1 MPRSRGSRNRPRGGG
16 RRSRGSGR
24 GRRRNNATDFR
35 PSMGGSPVSEISSMP
50 RQVQPAPNAIR
61 LTLVHTLTGFV
72 PATGSSGQ
80 YGMAL
85 NNLVLPA
92 SLKGGATNTFPNI
105 SGGSPAGLL
114 NWLTNTG
121 TGTGLY
127 TKCVVHASRVALS
140 VQPQSPLDGVHVAM
154 SIVGGTV
161 SYAGTVSAAD
171 GPNSIFKTISE
182 GQNRAT
188 NTLAMRVVPRLVDG
202 FAASVWKVP
211 GAFTASTAPTSQV
224 FIQVNWVITDATPL
238 AQNLPYSFRL
248 EHDVE
253 FFQRA
258 DITLED

>member
-1 MPRSRGSRNRPRGGG
+1 MPRSRGSRNRSRRGG
-16 RRSRGSGR
+16 RRSQGR
-24 GRRRNNATDFR
+24 GRGRSSIANAFR
-35 PSMGGSPVSEISSMP
+35 PSMGGSPVTEISSMP
-50 RQVQPAPNAIR
+50 RQIQPVPNSIR
-61 LTLVHTLTGFV
+61 MTLVHTLTGFV

-105 SGGSPAGLL
+105 SGGDPAGLL
-114 NWLTNTG
+114 NWLQNTATG
-121 TGTGLY
+121 TGFY
-127 TKCVVHASRVALS
+127 QKCVVYTSRVSLN
-140 VQPQSPLDGVHVAM
+140 VQPEAIIDTVHVAM
-154 SIVGGTV
+154 SAVAGTV

-171 GPNSIFKTISE
+171 GPNSIFKTIAS

-211 GAFTASTAPTSQV
+211 GAFTSTTASTSQV
-224 FIQVNWVITDATPL
+224 FIQVNWTVTDATPL
-238 AQNLPYSFRL
+238 SANLPYSFRL

-253 FFQRA
+253 FFQRT
-258 DITLED
+258 DTTLED

>member
-1 MPRSRGSRNRPRGGG
+1 M
-16 RRSRGSGR
+16 
-24 GRRRNNATDFR
+24 
-35 PSMGGSPVSEISSMP
+35 SEISSMP
-50 RQVQPAPNAIR
+50 RQVQPAPNSIR
-61 LTLVHTLTGFV
+61 LSLVHTLTSFI

-85 NNLVLPA
+85 NNLVAPA

-105 SGGSPAGLL
+105 SGGDPAGLL

-127 TKCVVHASRVALS
+127 TKCVVHASRVALA
-140 VQPQSPLDGVHVAM
+140 VQPQGPTDSVHVAL
-154 SIVGGTV
+154 SVVAGNV
-161 SYAGTVSAAD
+161 SYGSTVIAAD
-171 GPNSIFKTISE
+171 GPNSVYKMISE
-182 GQNRAT
+182 GQNRAS

-211 GAFTASTAPTSQV
+211 GAFTFSTAPTSQV
-224 FIQVNWVITDATPL
+224 FIQMNWVVTDATAL
-238 AQNLPYSFRL
+238 AFNLPLSLRL

>member
-1 MPRSRGSRNRPRGGG
+1 MPRSRGSRNRARGGA
-16 RRSRGSGR
+16 RRSRRGGR
-24 GRRRNNATDFR
+24 GRGRNATDFR

-50 RQVQPAPNAIR
+50 RQVQPVPNSIR
-61 LTLVHTLTGFV
+61 MTLVHTLTGFIA
-72 PATGSSGQ
+72 ATGSSGQ

-85 NNLVLPA
+85 NNLVTPA

-114 NWLTNTG
+114 NWLQNTG
-121 TGTGLY
+121 TGTGFY
-127 TKCVVHASRVALS
+127 QKCVVHASRVALN
-140 VQPQSPLDGVHVAM
+140 VQPQSPLDGVHVAL
-154 SIVGGTV
+154 SAVAGTV

-188 NTLAMRVVPRLVDG
+188 NTLAMRIIPRLIDG

-211 GAFTASTAPTSQV
+211 GAFTSTTAPTSQV
-224 FIQVNWVITDATPL
+224 FIQMNWVITDATPL
-238 AQNLPYSFRL
+238 AQNLPYSIRL

-253 FFQRA
+253 FFQRT
-258 DITLED
+258 DTTLED